1 MAPHEHG
8 WRKYWW
14 TSTPLLNLKI
24 RKTLGM
30 KGTGLFPNQHKPQLP
45 TSCLLHSCIPN
56 YILWYYVFLFLY
68 QNIPK
73 ICCHRWNMLIR
84 LKCECEEHRW
94 MPFIC
99 WEPRRSGSL
108 PPYSLVAWHWPDDA
122 SHPGPPKKAMWQSQ
136 DLEVAKE
143 LEAITYT
150 FSIQM

>member
-94 MPFIC
+94 MPIHLLRTKALRIASTLLAC
-99 WEPRRSGSL
+99 RLALAWRRLSSWATQG
-108 PPYSLVAWHWPDDA
+108 
-122 SHPGPPKKAMWQSQ
+122 AMWQSQ
-136 DLEVAKE
+136 VLEVVIE
-143 LEAITYT
+143 LKAIIYT

>member
-56 YILWYYVFLFLY
+56 YILWYYVFLFLH

-84 LKCECEEHRW
+84 LR
-94 MPFIC
+94 M
-99 WEPRRSGSL
+99 RRTSVNAFHLLRTKALRIASTL
-108 PPYSLVAWHWPDDA
+108 LACRLALAWRRLSSWA
-122 SHPGPPKKAMWQSQ
+122 TQGSQ
-136 DLEVAKE
+136 DLEVVIE
-143 LEAITYT
+143 LKAITYT
-150 FSIQM
+150 YSIQM